1 MRDTETYRKFAL
13 ECRRMAQTAS
23 VGDRAVLLQIA
34 EAWDEQANQAAKLAG
49 KKDGREWN
57 AIPEERE

>member
-1 MRDTETYRKFAL
+1 MREAETYRKFAQ

-23 VGDRAVLLQIA
+23 VSDRAVLLQIA
-34 EAWDEQANQAAKLAG
+34 EAWEEQANQAAKLSG

-57 AIPEERE
+57 AMRGDAE